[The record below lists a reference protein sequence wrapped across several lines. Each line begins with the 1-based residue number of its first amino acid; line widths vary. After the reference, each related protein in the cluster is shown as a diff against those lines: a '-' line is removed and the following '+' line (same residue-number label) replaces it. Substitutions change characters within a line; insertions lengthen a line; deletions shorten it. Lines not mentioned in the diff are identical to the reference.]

1 MADDPNAPS
10 KPSSRQ
16 SRKKSEGRKLGL
28 GSRSVHAG
36 EDAANPYDS
45 ITQPIVQAST
55 YTFRNSA
62 ELLDFKE
69 GRIERDE
76 YGRYGNPTLRAV
88 ERKLAALDE
97 GEDAL
102 LFSSGMSAVTTTL
115 LAFLSPGAHMIL
127 TEECY
132 RRTRQF
138 CNTLLSR
145 YGVETSLVA
154 PGDLQRVAA
163 LIRPETRLILTESPT
178 NPYLHVVDLEALVR
192 LARERDIKILI
203 DSTFATPYNQRP
215 LNFGVDLVIHSGT
228 KYLAGH
234 NDVMAGAV
242 VGGASL
248 VGALRDLQGILGC
261 VLDAH
266 AAYLFLRGLKTFQ
279 LRMARHNEN
288 GLAIARFLESHAKV
302 RKVHYPG
309 LEGHPSYKVAR
320 EQMSGHGG
328 VVSFEIDG
336 DFAASNAFIDRLRI
350 PRIAPSLGGVESLV
364 ENVALMSYYELGP
377 EGWREMGIA
386 DALVRYSAGVEDA
399 EDLIADLKQ
408 SLDQV

>member
-1 MADDPNAPS
+1 MADDRSQRS
-10 KPSSRQ
+10 KPP
-16 SRKKSEGRKLGL
+16 KGGAGRKGAPGGLGV

-36 EDAANPYDS
+36 EEGSNPYDS
-45 ITQPIVQAST
+45 ITQPIVQTST
-55 YTFRNSA
+55 YCFRNSA

-97 GEDAL
+97 GDDAL

-115 LAFLSPGAHMIL
+115 LAFLAPGAHMIL

-138 CNTLLSR
+138 CTTLLSR

-178 NPYLHVVDLEALVR
+178 NPYLQVIDLEALAR
-192 LARERDIKILI
+192 LGRERGIKILI

-215 LNFGVDLVIHSGT
+215 LEFGVDLVLHSGT

-242 VGGASL
+242 VGRAPL

-266 AAYLFLRGLKTFQ
+266 AAYLLLRGLKTFEI
-279 LRMARHNEN
+279 RMARHNEN
-288 GLAIARFLESHAKV
+288 GLAVARFLESHPRV
-302 RKVHYPG
+302 RKVYYPG

-320 EQMSGHGG
+320 EQMTGHGG

-336 DFAASNAFIDRLRI
+336 DFAACNAFIDRLRI

-386 DALVRYSAGVEDA
+386 DSLVRYSVGIEDA

-408 SLDQV
+408 SLDRA